1 MAWCKMDHVHVTA
14 TDPVKA
20 ARFFVKV
27 MGGRLVSQQGEPG
40 SELIDVDLGGL
51 LVRISAKTGA
61 DANWKGLRLGLHH
74 IALNVDDLD
83 RITTDMKST
92 GAEFVLPT
100 NTPEPGVRYAFVKSP
115 EGVLL
120 ELTEDKNVQPGK

>member
-1 MAWCKMDHVHVTA
+1 MAWCELDHVHVT
-14 TDPVKA
+14 TTEPMKA
-20 ARFFVKV
+20 AQFFVRV
-27 MGGRLVSQQGEPG
+27 MGARIAAEQGTPG
-40 SELIDVDLGGL
+40 AEMIDVDLGGL
-51 LVRISAKTGA
+51 LVRISGKTGA

-83 RITTDMKST
+83 RIGADMKST

-100 NTPEPGVRYAFVKSP
+100 STPEPGVRYAFVKSP

-120 ELTEDKNVQPGK
+120 ELTEDKNVSQSK